1 MMALITALVIPF
13 FMSTLLSTSALVP
26 SNERWKVSSL
36 SSKSSKRSSC
46 LSMRFSC
53 SSPLLSSMIRMLI
66 NVSLAVCSN
75 LSISRLITHTPRPF
89 SIIKRPAYSAG
100 SFHNISGHCARI
112 WLLRWLFCCWFFFDR
127 YVLAVLVHTVG
138 FRVALYNFVFIR
150 VIHESCE
157 RILQLR
163 QLFGAFKIAVLL
175 RLVELLY
182 GVKHSI
188 KCIVP
193 EQRLVSCVRI
203 HSSNIVHSRFPC
215 KFSH

>member
-89 SIIKRPAYSAG
+89 CIIKIPRLFRGLKKQSQFLHLMVLFLKFPIR
-100 SFHNISGHCARI
+100 FHTVLQFHLIHQLYEFFD
-112 WLLRWLFCCWFFFDR
+112 LLRSEE
-127 YVLAVLVHTVG
+127 HT
-138 FRVALYNFVFIR
+138 
-150 VIHESCE
+150 S
-157 RILQLR
+157 
-163 QLFGAFKIAVLL
+163 
-175 RLVELLY
+175 EL
-182 GVKHSI
+182 
-188 KCIVP
+188 
-193 EQRLVSCVRI
+193 
-203 HSSNIVHSRFPC
+203 
-215 KFSH
+215 